1 MLQRILHFK
10 YLPAVLIALIVATF
24 VILKYNKPSAKRR
37 PPPAINTINIEIEKI
52 EARDIPILLQSYGIV
67 KPRTQSTLVA
77 EVSGRVIFLSD
88 KFRDG
93 GFFKKGD
100 TLIEL
105 DDADYLADIALTK
118 ADLATVEKDYEEEL
132 AQANQ
137 AKQDWKRLNGNMPAP
152 PLVLREPQ
160 RKAAQTRVESAKA
173 NLARAT
179 LNYQR
184 TKIKAPFDGRVLTK
198 NIDLGQVV
206 TINSQVG
213 NIYATDAIEITLPI
227 KNAELSLIDLP
238 ENYRDS
244 TSAATQPSVKI
255 QSSLYP
261 KEIWAGKIVR
271 TASSINDAT
280 RQLSVTALV
289 NDPYGEIAKNRP
301 PLKIGEYVT
310 AKIIGKTLNKAIAIP
325 NRSIYQGSYVYVF
338 RDNAVH
344 RKDISIYWQN
354 EQEAIISS
362 GLKKGEILVL
372 TPLGQISSG
381 TPAKVINSN
390 NTSNNTT
397 KDTPDDISTWLAQL
411 PAKRLERLKERAK
424 KENKTVEEIA
434 IAMRKQRKDKN

>member
-10 YLPAVLIALIVATF
+10 YLPAVLITFIVVIFAL
-24 VILKYNKPSAKRR
+24 LKFNKPSAKRR
-37 PPPAINTINIEIEKI
+37 PPPAINTINIEIETI
-52 EARDIPILLQSYGIV
+52 QERDIPILLQSYGIV

-93 GFFKKGD
+93 GFFKKD
-100 TLIEL
+100 DILIEL

-132 AQANQ
+132 AQADQ
-137 AKQDWKRLNGNMPAP
+137 AKQDWKRLNGTMPAP

-160 RKAAQTRVESAKA
+160 RKAAKTRVESAKA
-173 NLARAT
+173 NLARAR

-206 TINSQVG
+206 TINSQIG

-227 KNAELSLIDLP
+227 KNAELPLIDLP

-244 TSAATQPSVKI
+244 TPAVAQPSVKI
-255 QSSLYP
+255 RSSLYP
-261 KEIWAGKIVR
+261 EEIWPGKIVR
-271 TASSINDAT
+271 TASSIDDTT
-280 RQLSVTALV
+280 RQLSVTALI
-289 NDPYGEIAKNRP
+289 NDPFGELAKNRP

-310 AKIIGKTLNKAIAIP
+310 ATIIGKTLKNAIAIP
-325 NRSIYQGSYVYVF
+325 NRAIYQGSYVYIF
-338 RDNAVH
+338 RDNAVY

-354 EQEAIISS
+354 TQEAIINS
-362 GLKKGEILVL
+362 GLTQGEVLVL
-372 TPLGQISSG
+372 TPLGQVSSG
-381 TPAKVINSN
+381 TPAKVINSDN
-390 NTSNNTT
+390 SPSNIAQ
-397 KDTPDDISTWLAQL
+397 DPSDDISTWLAQL
-411 PAKRLERLKERAK
+411 PPKRLEKIKERAK

>member
-10 YLPAVLIALIVATF
+10 YLPAVLIALIVVTF
-24 VILKYNKPSAKRR
+24 VLLKYNKPSAKRR
-37 PPPAINTINIEIEKI
+37 PPPPENTINIETETIQE
-52 EARDIPILLQSYGIV
+52 RDIPILLQSYGIV
-67 KPRTQSTLVA
+67 QPRTQSALVA

-88 KFRDG
+88 KFRNG
-93 GFFKKGD
+93 GFFEKGD
-100 TLIEL
+100 ILVEL

-118 ADLATVEKDYEEEL
+118 ADLATVETDYEEEL
-132 AQANQ
+132 AQADQ
-137 AKQDWKRLNGNMPAP
+137 AKQDWQRLNGNMPAP
-152 PLVLREPQ
+152 PLVLRVPQ
-160 RKAAQTRVESAKA
+160 RKAAQTRVDSAKA

-198 NIDLGQVV
+198 SIDLGQVV

-213 NIYATDAIEITLPI
+213 DIYATDAIEITLPI

-244 TSAATQPSVKI
+244 TSDVTQPSVGI

-261 KEIWAGKIVR
+261 KEIWPGKIVR
-271 TASSINDAT
+271 TASAIDDTT

-289 NDPYGEIAKNRP
+289 NDPFGEIAKNRP

-310 AKIIGKTLNKAIAIP
+310 ATIIGKTLKNAIAIP
-325 NRSIYQGSYVYVF
+325 NRAIYQGSYVYVY
-338 RDNAVH
+338 RDNAVY
-344 RKDISIYWQN
+344 RTDVSIYWQN
-354 EQEAIISS
+354 EEEAVINN
-362 GLKKGEILVL
+362 GLAKGEVLVL
-372 TPLGQISSG
+372 TPLGQVSSG
-381 TPAKVINSN
+381 TPAKDINSIN
-390 NTSNNTT
+390 AQKNTVQDS
-397 KDTPDDISTWLAQL
+397 PEEISAWLAQL
-411 PAKRLERLKERAK
+411 PTKRLEKIKERAK

>member
-10 YLPAVLIALIVATF
+10 YLPAVLIALIVVTF
-24 VILKYNKPSAKRR
+24 VLLKYNKPSAKRR
-37 PPPAINTINIEIEKI
+37 PPPATNTINIETETIQQ
-52 EARDIPILLQSYGIV
+52 RDISVSLQSYGIV
-67 KPRTQSTLVA
+67 RPRTQSTLIA

-93 GFFKKGD
+93 GFFEKGD
-100 TLIEL
+100 VLIEL

-118 ADLATVEKDYEEEL
+118 ADLATAETDYEEEL
-132 AQANQ
+132 AQADQ
-137 AKQDWKRLNGNMPAP
+137 AKQDWQRLNGNIPAP
-152 PLVLREPQ
+152 SLVLREPQ
-160 RKAAQTRVESAKA
+160 KKAAQTRVESAKA
-173 NLARAT
+173 NLDRAI

-198 NIDLGQVV
+198 NIDLGQFA

-213 NIYATDAIEITLPI
+213 NIYATDAVEITLPI
-227 KNAELSLIDLP
+227 KNAELALIDLP

-244 TSAATQPSVKI
+244 TSVATQPSVEI

-261 KEIWAGKIVR
+261 KETWLGKIVR
-271 TASSINDAT
+271 TASAIDDIT
-280 RQLSVTALV
+280 RQLSVTALIK
-289 NDPYGEIAKNRP
+289 DPFGEIAQNRS

-310 AKIIGKTLNKAIAIP
+310 ANIIGKTLNNAIAIP

-344 RKDISIYWQN
+344 RTDISIYWQN

-362 GLKKGEILVL
+362 GLTQGEILVL
-372 TPLGQISSG
+372 TPLGQVSSG
-381 TPAKVINSN
+381 TPAKDIHSNSSPN
-390 NTSNNTT
+390 NTSQNS
-397 KDTPDDISTWLAQL
+397 PDDISTWLAQL
-411 PAKRLERLKERAK
+411 PTRRLEKLKERAK

-434 IAMRKQRKDKN
+434 QVMRKQRKDKN

>member
-10 YLPAVLIALIVATF
+10 YLPAVLIALIVVTF
-24 VILKYNKPSAKRR
+24 VFLKYNKPSAKRR
-37 PPPAINTINIEIEKI
+37 PPPAINTINIETEVIQE
-52 EARDIPILLQSYGIV
+52 RDVPILLHSYGIV
-67 KPRTQSTLVA
+67 RPRTQSTLVA

-100 TLIEL
+100 ILIEL

-118 ADLATVEKDYEEEL
+118 ADLATVETDYEEEL
-132 AQANQ
+132 AQADQ
-137 AKQDWKRLNGNMPAP
+137 ARQDWQRLNGNTPAP

-213 NIYATDAIEITLPI
+213 DIYATDAIEVTLPI
-227 KNAELSLIDLP
+227 KNAELPLIDLP
-238 ENYRDS
+238 ENYLDS
-244 TSAATQPSVKI
+244 TSVVTQPSVDI

-261 KEIWAGKIVR
+261 TEIWPGKIVR
-271 TASSINDAT
+271 TASSIDDTT

-289 NDPYGEIAKNRP
+289 NDPFGKIAQNRS

-338 RDNAVH
+338 RDGAVH
-344 RKDISIYWQN
+344 RTDISIYWQN
-354 EQEAIISS
+354 EQEAIISG
-362 GLKKGEILVL
+362 GLNKGEVLVL
-372 TPLGQISSG
+372 TPLGQVSSG
-381 TPAKVINSN
+381 TPAKDINSN
-390 NTSNNTT
+390 SPSKNAAQNSSDEISN
-397 KDTPDDISTWLAQL
+397 WLAKL
-411 PAKRLERLKERAK
+411 PTKRLERLKERAA
-424 KENKTVEEIA
+424 KENKTIEEIA
-434 IAMRKQRKDKN
+434 MTMRKQRKDKN